1 MKNIGFFSRYFFL
14 FLFCCSLVACK
25 YDIYQA
31 FFRGPAIDER
41 ASSIIEMES
50 PTLHQKGEISFAII
64 TDLHYG
70 SKKDR
75 SETQVIKSLAECKPL
90 DFVVVLGDV
99 VETGF
104 DEYFRECEDFIGRLK
119 GYLETPDLPIYV
131 VLGNHDLYY
140 NGLGRWE
147 KLNFSRNKAATF
159 FRFETTGI
167 VDGKSYPRSWYFLDT
182 ASGVVGRS
190 QMEALSDAMKADKNP
205 KIVFTHYPV
214 YVDKG
219 FSTPFKLSDPRER
232 AKLLTL
238 FDKNKVDMIFSGH
251 WHEGGSFNYG
261 RFSELCCASF
271 VENSDDQSNWFVL
284 SLSESSDSLQVN
296 HYKSQGGNLSAST
309 QMYSLKGRK

>member
-1 MKNIGFFSRYFFL
+1 MKNSGFFSRYFFL
-14 FLFCCSLVACK
+14 FLICCLLGACK
-25 YDIYQA
+25 YDIHQA
-31 FFRGPAIDER
+31 FFRGPAIDDR
-41 ASSIIEMES
+41 ASSITTIQS
-50 PTLHQKGEISFAII
+50 PSLHQEGEIRFAII

-75 SETQVIKSLAECKPL
+75 SEAQIIKSLAEGKPL

-104 DEYFRECEDFIGRLK
+104 DEYFRECEIFIDRLK

-140 NGLGRWE
+140 NGLSRWE
-147 KLNFSRNKAATF
+147 KLDFSWNKAATF
-159 FRFETTGI
+159 FRFETTST
-167 VDGKSYPRSWYFLDT
+167 VDGKNYPRSWYFLDT
-182 ASGVVGRS
+182 ASGVVGRR
-190 QMEALSDAMKADKNP
+190 QMLALSDAMKVDPNP

-214 YVDKG
+214 YVDKA

-232 AKLLTL
+232 AQLLTL

-251 WHEGGSFNYG
+251 WHEGGAFNYG

-271 VENSDDQSNWFVL
+271 VENSDEQSSWFVL
-284 SLSESSDSLQVN
+284 SLSESSDSLQVD
-296 HYKSQGGNLSAST
+296 HYKAQGGNLSSST
-309 QMYSLKGRK
+309 QMYGLKGRK